1 MQCFEEV
8 NHLLF
13 LQFLAREKWYKFIP
27 GRGLT
32 SIAVMAES
40 ASLHI
45 SLVCIKEKG
54 KVWCVNKFPWDV
66 STIFRIDVWVSI
78 REQHWEKIKKV
89 VNVESRCISGKPWP
103 FFCLGL
109 PLGILAL
116 QLQKSYLHT
125 ACLSCSHYNTHLA
138 SRLLCFSARYIHIL
152 TYMHT
157 K

>member
-1 MQCFEEV
+1 MQCFEKV

-13 LQFLAREKWYKFIP
+13 LQSPAREKRCKFIP

-54 KVWCVNKFPWDV
+54 KVWCVNKFPWDIYR
-66 STIFRIDVWVSI
+66 IFKIDVRVSI
-78 REQHWEKIKKV
+78 REQHWKKIKKGA
-89 VNVESRCISGKPWP
+89 NVQSRCISGKPLP
-103 FFCLGL
+103 FFCLSL
-109 PLGILAL
+109 PVGIPAL

-125 ACLSCSHYNTHLA
+125 ACLPCSHHNTHLA
-138 SRLLCFSARYIHIL
+138 SRLLCFSAR
-152 TYMHT
+152 
-157 K
+157 